1 MNRGMNP
8 EINEGMN
15 PEMNHGNRHG
25 EEDASTRDAEGPDG
39 IRFAGGA
46 EEAPAEPVIVPPEE
60 LPDELLRAVIE
71 AFVLR
76 EGTEYGERDYTLD
89 EKVAHVKL
97 QLQKGEARI
106 VYDPNTQ
113 SVDIR
118 VK

>member
-1 MNRGMNP
+1 MNP
-8 EINEGMN
+8 G
-15 PEMNHGNRHG
+15 NHHG
-25 EEDASTRDAEGPDG
+25 EEDVTSREAAGPDG
-39 IRFAGGA
+39 SGFAGGA
-46 EEAPAEPVIVPPEE
+46 EEVPAEPVIVPPEE

-89 EKVAHVKL
+89 EKVAHVQQ